1 MAVLIALS
9 LPVVM
14 LCVGIAVDTGRWY
27 GVRKAT
33 SSAMDAAVLAGAR
46 ALQLNPGDPD
56 FAIAAA
62 QKVYAANVKDRAP
75 LLSDGVS
82 FAISDSGASI
92 VATGEAKLATTFLAI
107 SGITDLDVVGG
118 AKAKAKVAVGGKGGS
133 HIEIAVML
141 DVTGSM
147 CDNGVGPCNGGTKMD
162 GLKAAAKDL
171 VDIAVSSN
179 QSTFTSKVSL
189 IPFSTRVRVGQDG
202 QGGAMMKALS
212 NLDATWSGWV
222 KMCKES
228 SGGGGSENG
237 GNWAC
242 LRYATEMQNNWKV
255 MPCVTDR
262 FYNGGGFD
270 ATDDVPGANRW
281 LNAHGG
287 DRMSLSWDS
296 TDQAPG
302 SGTGVQNSDPADN
315 WNYDPNG
322 SCADVDEKNQML
334 PLSSDKS
341 ALKNRINDLVAYGAT
356 AGALGTAWS
365 WYTLSPNWGSV
376 FGGAS
381 VPRSYGDL
389 TTMQPSG
396 APLLR
401 KVAVLM
407 TDGGYNTYRGWKG
420 QNQQEVSNYAKQIC
434 TNMKAKGIEIFTV
447 GFALDQ
453 LPANER
459 TVAEATLKACGTDL
473 QHFYD
478 TLNVAQL
485 QVAFRDIALQLS
497 AIYMSE

>member
-212 NLDATWSGWV
+212 NLDA
-222 KMCKES
+222 
-228 SGGGGSENG
+228 
-237 GNWAC
+237 
-242 LRYATEMQNNWKV
+242 
-255 MPCVTDR
+255 
-262 FYNGGGFD
+262 
-270 ATDDVPGANRW
+270 PGAVGSRC
-281 LNAHGG
+281 A
-287 DRMSLSWDS
+287 RKA
-296 TDQAPG
+296 QAAAAVRTAA
-302 SGTGVQNSDPADN
+302 TGLVCAMRPRCRTT
-315 WNYDPNG
+315 G
-322 SCADVDEKNQML
+322 RSCRA
-334 PLSSDKS
+334 
-341 ALKNRINDLVAYGAT
+341 
-356 AGALGTAWS
+356 
-365 WYTLSPNWGSV
+365 
-376 FGGAS
+376 
-381 VPRSYGDL
+381 
-389 TTMQPSG
+389 
-396 APLLR
+396 
-401 KVAVLM
+401 
-407 TDGGYNTYRGWKG
+407 
-420 QNQQEVSNYAKQIC
+420 
-434 TNMKAKGIEIFTV
+434 
-447 GFALDQ
+447 
-453 LPANER
+453 
-459 TVAEATLKACGTDL
+459 
-473 QHFYD
+473 
-478 TLNVAQL
+478 
-485 QVAFRDIALQLS
+485 
-497 AIYMSE
+497 